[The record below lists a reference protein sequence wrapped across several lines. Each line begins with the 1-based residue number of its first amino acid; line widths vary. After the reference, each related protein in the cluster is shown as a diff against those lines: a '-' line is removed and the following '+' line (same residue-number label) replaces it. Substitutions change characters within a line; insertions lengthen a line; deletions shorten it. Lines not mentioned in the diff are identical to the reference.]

1 MRSRLPLMLTYF
13 QTGLF
18 TICSR
23 ERMTSIL
30 HAPATGLNLGSL
42 VVRACIVPAALCSSQ
57 AGLRT
62 A

>member
-1 MRSRLPLMLTYF
+1 MRSRLPWMPTYF

-18 TICSR
+18 TICSQ

-30 HAPATGLNLGSL
+30 HAPATGLNLVSL
-42 VVRACIVPAALCSSQ
+42 VVRACIFPSALLGSQ